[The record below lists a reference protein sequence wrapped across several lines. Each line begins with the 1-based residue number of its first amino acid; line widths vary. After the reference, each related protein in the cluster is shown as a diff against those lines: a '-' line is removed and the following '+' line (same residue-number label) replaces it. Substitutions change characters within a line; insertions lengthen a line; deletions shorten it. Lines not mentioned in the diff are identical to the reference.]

1 MGGDCR
7 WDSSASLSIL
17 MPDALSLCR
26 AGACAAVS
34 RTLLVALEQG
44 PPVAA
49 GDERRWERAAG
60 PDLSPPAL
68 GEQPGRWRT
77 HLVGTLGQA
86 VAGGSAGLAAGPG
99 RGLGIRAAW
108 GPTAARPSVAAG
120 GGTGKAWLAR
130 GPGRGPPR
138 SWRPR
143 SHTSPDGDSELLPCR
158 FRRCQN
164 RGVTT
169 RSGPGPLLPSRASP
183 SDPSGRSCRQ
193 ALAGCLALRSRKD
206 RSLRL
211 EGKGGKFL
219 SFSEPG

>member
-1 MGGDCR
+1 VGGDCR

-130 GPGRGPPR
+130 GA
-138 SWRPR
+138 RPWA
-143 SHTSPDGDSELLPCR
+143 TPEL
-158 FRRCQN
+158 
-164 RGVTT
+164 
-169 RSGPGPLLPSRASP
+169 A
-183 SDPSGRSCRQ
+183 
-193 ALAGCLALRSRKD
+193 A
-206 RSLRL
+206 
-211 EGKGGKFL
+211 
-219 SFSEPG
+219 SEPHVARWG